1 MNIFEALRIDHDRQR
16 FLLTNL
22 IQTPSNSTKRDHTFR
37 KLKHELAIHTGGE
50 ENHFYM
56 PLINSDITQEKPR
69 HGIAEH
75 LEIDTLIKNLEDIE
89 YASSDWLQ
97 IAKQLQKKVEH
108 HLNEEEHTIFKI
120 AGKVLSENQKT
131 ALAKNYKA
139 YVKENRQ
146 SFKN

>member
-37 KLKHELAIHTGGE
+37 KLKHELA
-50 ENHFYM
+50 
-56 PLINSDITQEKPR
+56 NSDITQEKPR